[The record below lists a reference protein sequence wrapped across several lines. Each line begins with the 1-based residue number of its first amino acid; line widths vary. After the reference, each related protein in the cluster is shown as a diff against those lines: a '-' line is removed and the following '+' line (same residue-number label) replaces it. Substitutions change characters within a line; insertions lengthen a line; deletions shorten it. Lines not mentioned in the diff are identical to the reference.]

1 MNKIKLWFIK
11 NKQDVSNLSVA
22 YLTNFVGLWGYYL
35 IHLK

>member
-22 YLTNFVGLWGYYL
+22 YLTNIIGIFYYVRL
-35 IHLK
+35 AV